1 MTKPAKTS
9 IQKTAKTVR
18 NAFEWRDIAKLL
30 EDAET
35 RSYVAQRILKAGF
48 SLDSLQ
54 GPKTR
59 AILADALTRAEDKME
74 LSPKTASKDAARA
87 KVRVFRR
94 ALERE
99 LWP

>member
-1 MTKPAKTS
+1 MKPAKTRAR
-9 IQKTAKTVR
+9 KTDATAR
-18 NAFEWRDIAKLL
+18 NVFEWRDVAKLL

-48 SLDSLQ
+48 TLDSLQ
-54 GPKTR
+54 GVKTR

-74 LSPKTASKDAARA
+74 LEPKTASKDAARA

-94 ALERE
+94 VLERE
-99 LWP
+99 LWS